1 MKTLLFLLFGE
12 VILPTQNCQVN
23 VPNYFSNRDIEIE
36 LFGVES
42 LEIKVWDNWG
52 RHIKSIDN
60 LEEGLYSYQIYYLC
74 QDGTSKTKEGDIQL
88 LKNNKH

>member
-1 MKTLLFLLFGE
+1 MKTLLFLLFRE
-12 VILPTQNCQVN
+12 LILPTQNCQVN
-23 VPNYFSNRDIEIE
+23 IPNHFNSHNLDIELI
-36 LFGVES
+36 GVES

-60 LEEGLYSYQIYYLC
+60 LEEGLYSYQIDYLC
-74 QDGTSKTKEGDIQL
+74 QDGTQKTKEGDIQL